1 MIKTSYQGI
10 KALEDDYKE
19 GRKQE
24 RSWRGV
30 TRERMIEKVPES
42 GIEGSSVLE
51 GMFSQLLE
59 FVTI

>member
-24 RSWRGV
+24 RSWRGA
-30 TRERMIEKVPES
+30 TGERMTEEVPEF
-42 GIEGSSVLE
+42 GIKGSDALE
-51 GMFSQLLE
+51 GMF
-59 FVTI
+59 T